1 MHLSWS
7 THLSRANERPPG
19 GRTSGLCRAAP
30 GSLAANRRA
39 ARPSPRSNSSVRV
52 HPAARDQRRRMAGR
66 PTTAL
71 QLPDRP
77 HLLAASVPTLTATR
91 NMRFAMPMF
100 LASVAA
106 AALAGPAHPQ
116 DADLVRLYAALAGPV
131 YPQGPDDS
139 LRLYAVH
146 IDRTP
151 KQSWIGNGV
160 YLEGGVVITAA
171 HVAGLGFWRKPR
183 VEIAGQDLP
192 TEVLKDGHFHN
203 VDVTLLSV
211 DARQLPVSLRLRR
224 MPLCQNPPWAGEPV
238 IVAIV
243 ESVARSFVLSPALLP
258 PGITAKF
265 QTAISYVA
273 ETGNSGS
280 GVFDANKKCLLGII
294 SGNIRLDRTRQENGH
309 EVTERHDVA
318 KYFVPASTIAAF
330 IPSEVRF

>member
-1 MHLSWS
+1 VVDASFEGEREAARRPHE
-7 THLSRANERPPG
+7 RALPG
-19 GRTSGLCRAAP
+19 GSRIPGRESPCR
-30 GSLAANRRA
+30 
-39 ARPSPRSNSSVRV
+39 SSVSAVELKRKSASCREGSA
-52 HPAARDQRRRMAGR
+52 PQNGRSANYGLAIAGSPPFTR
-66 PTTAL
+66 SFGA
-71 QLPDRP
+71 
-77 HLLAASVPTLTATR
+77 TLTATR

-160 YLEGGVVITAA
+160 YLGGGVVITAA